1 MKNNRWY
8 GDIGKIWTRSYFTVA
23 RWIWIFL
30 DVWCLFDLVLFPVVF
45 TVLFIV
51 RIARGRSL
59 HPAGEFSFQTWL
71 PRITSGGSRGGA
83 RPPALLFL
91 DETEAQGAEK
101 SFLEDPPPPLYPFI
115 WRSGSAVITSLPRRR
130 SYGFVTQ
137 SFLPHRGVGTRDE
150 PLRTFAWEAIL
161 ITCSCEFC
169 GFFRIYG
176 D

>member
-101 SFLEDPPPPLYPFI
+101 SFLEDPPPSTPLSEGLDP
-115 WRSGSAVITSLPRRR
+115 
-130 SYGFVTQ
+130 Q
-137 SFLPHRGVGTRDE
+137 
-150 PLRTFAWEAIL
+150 
-161 ITCSCEFC
+161 
-169 GFFRIYG
+169 
-176 D
+176 

>member
-8 GDIGKIWTRSYFTVA
+8 GDIGKIWTYSYFTVA

-30 DVWCLFDLVLFPVVF
+30 DVWCLFDLVLVPVVF

-71 PRITSGGSRGGA
+71 PRITSGGSRGG
-83 RPPALLFL
+83 PPPHIIFRRNWGPRGRKKFFGG
-91 DETEAQGAEK
+91 TT
-101 SFLEDPPPPLYPFI
+101 PPPPTHPFI
-115 WRSGSAVITSLPRRR
+115 WRSGSALITSLPRRR

-137 SFLPHRGVGTRDE
+137 SFLPRRGVGTRDE